1 MHSMKSVKVHD
12 IHHAAGEDSRRQSYR
27 KVTEASSSFTSPD
40 ASATR
45 PACLPYDLYV
55 PWLAESKAGAS
66 SVIVVQV
73 VRHVNGR
80 TGPTT
85 LHQTLYCSTVR
96 TLAATGGGGGGA
108 IQAGAGSCSPTRPGR
123 TISAMHILLRPR
135 HVMSFVISWIVEVAP
150 RRPHSYCISTTAVSP
165 IAATSWWGKTEWL
178 QQCRPAM
185 RSRPCS
191 SYSYMFAIR
200 T

>member
-1 MHSMKSVKVHD
+1 MPQLQDLRAYLMICMYLGLRNHKRALHPSSLFRWYVMSMV
-12 IHHAAGEDSRRQSYR
+12 G
-27 KVTEASSSFTSPD
+27 
-40 ASATR
+40 
-45 PACLPYDLYV
+45 PAPPL
-55 PWLAESKAGAS
+55 STK
-66 SVIVVQV
+66 
-73 VRHVNGR
+73 H
-80 TGPTT
+80 
-85 LHQTLYCSTVR
+85 CSTVR
-96 TLAATGGGGGGA
+96 ILAATGGGGGGA

-135 HVMSFVISWIVEVAP
+135 HVMSFVISWVVEVAP
-150 RRPHSYCISTTAVSP
+150 PRPHSYCIPTTAVSP

-200 T
+200 TCLPLLAWQSIDR